1 MVSFSFR
8 HVNCNIKFGKVI
20 LSSLLSF
27 LQNLAHH
34 HLLYYNG
41 LLGNCINMTEGYSKR
56 SWRSKPVC
64 VAYKRISIIPGVFK
78 IFCITKFVFKIKRN
92 LFKDFRIFIAANVM
106 ALKFLY
112 NVFFT
117 QFWWKNYEWLICS
130 TWFQELYFVQR
141 KFDKEQFY
149 FFISIFSPCLKFIL
163 PLPSKRDVPI
173 PYSHTYLLNKPH
185 IFQL

>member
-8 HVNCNIKFGKVI
+8 HLNCNIKFGKVI

-34 HLLYYNG
+34 HLLYYNV

-56 SWRSKPVC
+56 SRRSKPVC

-92 LFKDFRIFIAANVM
+92 FFKDFRIFIAANVM
-106 ALKFLY
+106 ALIDRSFCITCFYSSLMKKLWMIDLLDVVSRA
-112 NVFFT
+112 VFCRMKT
-117 QFWWKNYEWLICS
+117 
-130 TWFQELYFVQR
+130 R
-141 KFDKEQFY
+141 
-149 FFISIFSPCLKFIL
+149 
-163 PLPSKRDVPI
+163 
-173 PYSHTYLLNKPH
+173 
-185 IFQL
+185 

>member
-1 MVSFSFR
+1 MVSFSLR
-8 HVNCNIKFGKVI
+8 HVICNIKFGKVI

-41 LLGNCINMTEGYSKR
+41 LLGNCMNMTEGYSKR
-56 SWRSKPVC
+56 SWRSKSVC

-106 ALKFLY
+106 ALIDRSFCITCFYSSLMKKLWMIDLLDVVSRA
-112 NVFFT
+112 VFCPMKT
-117 QFWWKNYEWLICS
+117 
-130 TWFQELYFVQR
+130 R
-141 KFDKEQFY
+141 
-149 FFISIFSPCLKFIL
+149 
-163 PLPSKRDVPI
+163 
-173 PYSHTYLLNKPH
+173 
-185 IFQL
+185 